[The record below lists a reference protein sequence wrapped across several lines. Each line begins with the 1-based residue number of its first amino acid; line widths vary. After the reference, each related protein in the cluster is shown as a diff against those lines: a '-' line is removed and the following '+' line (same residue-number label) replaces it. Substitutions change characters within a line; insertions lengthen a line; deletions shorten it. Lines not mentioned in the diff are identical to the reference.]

1 MHHQPPMPATSPLTP
16 DQCSDRERR
25 HVRARTLTVACSAH
39 ALHDGFADLLYVLL
53 PLWQSQ
59 FGLAYSVVGLL
70 RAAYSAT
77 MAGFQI
83 PSSLFAE
90 LLGKRAMLVLGT
102 LLAGI
107 GFILAGVGG
116 SFVALCIGLIVSGL
130 GSSTQHPLAS
140 ALVASTYAGR
150 ESRAAL
156 ATYNFS
162 GDVGK
167 MLLPAAAGLLLT
179 FCSWQASLTAFGC
192 AGLFAAAAILLA
204 LRPATAAREDDLTP
218 LAQVA
223 PNKQESDWRGF
234 SALFSLGLIDSA
246 TRMSFLTFLPF
257 VLEAKGAGLTTIGFA
272 LTLVF
277 SGGAAGKLLCG
288 KLGASIGVV
297 RTVWLTEL
305 MTAGG
310 IIAILL
316 LPLSGSLSV
325 LVLVGIALNG
335 TSSVLYG
342 TVPELVADAQRGKAF
357 GIFYTG
363 TIGAGAI
370 APILCGWFGDLT
382 GIAGAMIAVALFVLL
397 TLPLSWL
404 VNHRLEFPSR

>member
-1 MHHQPPMPATSPLTP
+1 MPETAALATDQPDANET
-16 DQCSDRERR
+16 RR
-25 HVRARTLTVACSAH
+25 LRARTLTVACSAH

-53 PLWQSQ
+53 PVWQSQ

-70 RAAYSAT
+70 RAAYSVT
-77 MAGFQI
+77 MAGLQI
-83 PSSLFAE
+83 PSSLVAE
-90 LLGKRAMLVLGT
+90 RFGKRAVLGLGT
-102 LLAGI
+102 LLAGA
-107 GFILAGVGG
+107 GFIFAGISGTLIG
-116 SFVALCIGLIVSGL
+116 LCIGLIISGV

-140 ALVASTYAGR
+140 ALVANAYAGT

-162 GDVGK
+162 GDIGK
-167 MLLPAAAGLLLT
+167 MLLPAAAGLLLIV
-179 FCSWQASLTAFGC
+179 CSWQSSLLVFGC
-192 AGLFAAAAILLA
+192 AGLVAAVAILLA
-204 LRPATAAREDDLTP
+204 LRPPPDLPRSSSARTAGAVQS
-218 LAQVA
+218 AQGT
-223 PNKQESDWRGF
+223 DWRGF
-234 SALFSLGLIDSA
+234 SALFSLGIIDSA

-257 VLEAKGAGLTTIGFA
+257 VLGAKGASLTTVGFG

-277 SGGAAGKLLCG
+277 LGGAAGKLVCG
-288 KLGASIGVV
+288 RLGAHIGVV

-305 MTAGG
+305 LTTGG
-310 IIAILL
+310 IIVILL
-316 LPLSGSLSV
+316 LPLGAALAA

-370 APILCGWFGDLT
+370 APILCGWLGDVT
-382 GIAGAMIAVALFVLL
+382 GIEGAMLAVALFVLL
-397 TLPLSWL
+397 TLPLAWL
-404 VNHRLEFPSR
+404 VNQRLEFPRK